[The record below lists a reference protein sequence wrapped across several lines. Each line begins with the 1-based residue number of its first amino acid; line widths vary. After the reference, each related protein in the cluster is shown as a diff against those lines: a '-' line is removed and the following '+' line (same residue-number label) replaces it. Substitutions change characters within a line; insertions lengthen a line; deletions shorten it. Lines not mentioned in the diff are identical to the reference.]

1 MGSSHDR
8 RLPLDYLRTVV
19 AVYRTG
25 SFSAASRRLRISQPT
40 VTNHVRLVEEH
51 FGQPLFVRTAAGVS
65 PTPTGHEIVVQTVHH
80 IDSVERVIRGSG
92 AGDPSGRP
100 VTLGGPPEYVA
111 LHVLPALSRIRVGL
125 PRIDVALGESA
136 DLMSRLEA
144 GELDLVITTVR
155 PRGADITSWPLA
167 DEEFWLVGA
176 PEFGLAGAPFSRID
190 AAPLIAYNREL
201 AIIRRYWNTVF
212 ESEPR
217 FDPVVTIPDLTSI
230 RAAAVAGLGIT
241 VLPSY
246 LVVDDVNAGRL
257 VRIDEVAEPPI
268 NTIFLAASSALLAAR
283 PRVAMLAQ
291 MLANEVKSSW
301 EAE

>member
-1 MGSSHDR
+1 VTAGMDTNPDR

-25 SFSAASRRLRISQPT
+25 SFSAASRRLGISQPT
-40 VTNHVRLVEEH
+40 VTNHIRLVEEH
-51 FGQPLFVRTAAGVS
+51 FGQALFARTATGVS

-92 AGDPSGRP
+92 AGDSSGRS
-100 VTLGGPPEYVA
+100 VTLGGPREYVA
-111 LHVLPALSRIRVGL
+111 LHVLPALSRVRVGL
-125 PRIDVALGESA
+125 PRIDVAFAESA
-136 DLMSRLEA
+136 DLMSRLEN
-144 GELDLVITTVR
+144 GELDLVITTIR
-155 PRGADITSWPLA
+155 PRGPDITSWPLA

-176 PEFGLAGAPFSRID
+176 PEFGLVGAPFSSVD
-190 AAPLIAYNREL
+190 AAPLIAYNGDL

-217 FDPVVTIPDLTSI
+217 FDPVMTIPDLQSI
-230 RAAAVAGLGIT
+230 RAAAVAGIGIT

-246 LVVDDVNAGRL
+246 LVADDVSAGRL
-257 VRIDEVAEPPI
+257 ARIDDVAEPPI
-268 NTIFLAASSALLAAR
+268 NTIFLAASSALIAAR

-291 MLANEVKSSW
+291 MLAHEVKR
-301 EAE
+301 